1 MNKMINWLGLSVKN
15 KVIFVL
21 GCVVSAAL
29 IVTASVSVYQVFQP
43 KHEHTVDYKYECN
56 NDGTHNRISYCTDED
71 GLKCEGFKAETK
83 KENCA
88 FNKKEECK
96 YCGYHKQTEN
106 SVDDSEEKETEQA
119 EDSDKKDNENKN
131 NQSKN
136 TSLNNGN
143 NTSSNANGATNNAG
157 GNVTPQQ
164 PAQQPAQNTETP
176 NVPGLPAE
184 EEANQLNVFIQTD
197 PTVNAFFTEHGF
209 GSFQKSGYWSP
220 EGIDIL
226 LIGADGETKIVHC
239 SWKY

>member
-1 MNKMINWLGLSVKN
+1 MNKMINWLGLSIKN

-21 GCVVSAAL
+21 GCVVTAAL
-29 IVTASVSVYQVFQP
+29 IVTASVSVYQAFQP
-43 KHEHTVDYKYECN
+43 RHEHTVDYKYECN

-119 EDSDKKDNENKN
+119 EDSDKKDNENKKNKGN
-131 NQSKN
+131 NTAS
-136 TSLNNGN
+136 NNGN
-143 NTSSNANGATNNAG
+143 NTSSNANGATNNSG
-157 GNVTPQQ
+157 GDATPQQ

-176 NVPGLPAE
+176 NVNEIAQQH
-184 EEANQLNVFIQTD
+184 AVNFNNWIQTD

-209 GSFQKSGYWSP
+209 GSFYTSGGMNG
-220 EGIDIL
+220 EFDVTL
-226 LIGADGETKIVHC
+226 VGADGATTTIHYKP
-239 SWKY
+239 